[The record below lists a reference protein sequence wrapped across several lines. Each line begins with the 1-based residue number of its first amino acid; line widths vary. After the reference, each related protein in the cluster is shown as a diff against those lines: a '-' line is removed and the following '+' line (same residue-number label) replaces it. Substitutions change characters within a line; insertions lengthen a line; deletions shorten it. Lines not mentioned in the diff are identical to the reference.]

1 MKLYLKEKSSV
12 TESEFLFLARYVILL
27 AFLTYQKENED
38 ALTADVMLGEE
49 KLKKFLSMLKK
60 GSDSVW
66 ELVSFLPQDLVD
78 ELTSD
83 EFLQMCKAEFA
94 ELDKDK
100 SGSLEPKELMP
111 VILSITEVHKFA
123 LSERHC
129 SRFVDIF
136 DTDKN
141 GVISSA
147 EFADFVRFM
156 VIMAF
161 LETEEGQSVSLS
173 AEAKKSSK
181 SVDQLLDQLSSDR
194 KNIHKVLPM
203 LPDAVYERLTSDKF
217 IRQCREQFERLD
229 EEKIGLLKP
238 YELHQVI
245 VEMTSAQPF
254 AVSEAQCLRFTQI
267 FDHSGDGL
275 LSPDEFLDFARFLS
289 VLSYLQ
295 SDEGKAACREALTV
309 MDDAK
314 KIEDLI
320 NELKTDKQKLAQV
333 MPYLPSEFKK
343 ELLSD
348 HFTNECISFFR
359 ELDQDNSGSLDPQE
373 LFPVILSLAD
383 VHKLAL
389 DIEQCQRFA
398 NIFDENGDRLIG
410 LDEFVTFSRF
420 IIVLSYLHSKDGGEL
435 MLDAWDEDTRLAR
448 PDAPEP
454 PMVNVPSDLPTEL
467 DAQELSTA
475 NVPADEH
482 LAVDCEFYKNKS
494 DKLSLENQHL
504 RERMNTLEELIRKM
518 QVAME
523 EQEHK
528 LLHAQVDLRASTA
541 SLR

>member
-1 MKLYLKEKSSV
+1 
-12 TESEFLFLARYVILL
+12 
-27 AFLTYQKENED
+27 
-38 ALTADVMLGEE
+38 
-49 KLKKFLSMLKK
+49 
-60 GSDSVW
+60 
-66 ELVSFLPQDLVD
+66 
-78 ELTSD
+78 
-83 EFLQMCKAEFA
+83 
-94 ELDKDK
+94 
-100 SGSLEPKELMP
+100 
-111 VILSITEVHKFA
+111 
-123 LSERHC
+123 
-129 SRFVDIF
+129 
-136 DTDKN
+136 
-141 GVISSA
+141 
-147 EFADFVRFM
+147 
-156 VIMAF
+156 
-161 LETEEGQSVSLS
+161 
-173 AEAKKSSK
+173 
-181 SVDQLLDQLSSDR
+181 
-194 KNIHKVLPM
+194 M